1 MVRRLQELIV
11 GDKHSKQEVLDFL
24 ITQEQLGVAFVSAA
38 IEKTPGTPS
47 EAFLPV
53 LRNVVTAEYNHT
65 EGLKNIGAKPLTTR
79 YWLPDA
85 LFGDGGLGLFTTIEA
100 VETIEVSMYLIGVS
114 AFAHAGEEVG
124 ARLCA
129 EAMGV
134 EAVHRALAR
143 FAQGQL
149 GKDVGPPNDVGFE
162 NFDYPTIQ
170 RVRSTFEE
178 FGVGYGQESPQPG
191 RFYEYLGD
199 PVARGI
205 GTPLN
210 HPQPA

>member
-1 MVRRLQELIV
+1 MLHRLHSTII
-11 GDKHSKQEVLDFL
+11 GDKQSKQEVLDFL

-38 IEKTPGTPS
+38 IEQAPGTPS

-53 LRNVVTAEYNHT
+53 LRNVVTAEYNHA
-65 EGLKNIGAKPLTTR
+65 EALKDIGAKPLTTK

-85 LFGDGGLGLFTTIEA
+85 AFGGGGVDLFSTIEA

-114 AFAHAGEEVG
+114 AFAHAREETG

-143 FAQGQL
+143 FAQSQL

-162 NFDYPTIQ
+162 NFD
-170 RVRSTFEE
+170 RSTIEQVKESFEA
-178 FGVGYGQESPQPG
+178 FGVGYGREGSQPG

-199 PVARGI
+199 PVSQGV
-205 GTPLN
+205 GTPL
-210 HPQPA
+210 HHSEPA